1 MVIICPDTSPRGEH
15 VPDEKDNW
23 QFGSGAGFYLDA
35 TMEPYKENYNM
46 YSYIKD
52 ELPELITEKFDF
64 NMSRQGVF
72 GHSMGGHGGTDIGFK
87 KPKKI

>member
-15 VPDEKDNW
+15 VPDEKDNY
-23 QFGSGAGFYLDA
+23 SLIGAGFYLDA

-52 ELPELITEKFDF
+52 ELPELIAEKFDF
-64 NMSRQGVF
+64 DMSRQGIF
-72 GHSMGGHGGTDIGFK
+72 GHSMGGHTVLALRNQ
-87 KPKKI
+87 KI